1 MLILKKW
8 IILPVTYIK
17 FIEYTDIPLSNYF
30 SLLFSAQFFNSN
42 HSAAKAISSTK
53 IQDHIWNLHQQL
65 FTDLITSLID
75 SLIFN
80 NEFVQIIQNIVI
92 PSENIIHASS
102 SSLNNNEIIVDDDD
116 DDDPVPLWI
125 QIKSD
130 NCYKPNEL
138 SINYINDINKTTNH
152 LNHWIPEIVQ
162 EKTNRQDMKSINK
175 ETADS
180 MCIQNPAIQW
190 LIEGAL
196 AGMLSNILDEVN
208 EKEFEITTRPRI
220 IALPPMTSQ
229 NKMEDK

>member
-1 MLILKKW
+1 M
-8 IILPVTYIK
+8 
-17 FIEYTDIPLSNYF
+17 
-30 SLLFSAQFFNSN
+30 
-42 HSAAKAISSTK
+42 
-53 IQDHIWNLHQQL
+53 
-65 FTDLITSLID
+65 ITSLID

-102 SSLNNNEIIVDDDD
+102 SSSSSLNNNEIIVDDDD

-130 NCYKPNEL
+130 NCKKPNEL

-180 MCIQNPAIQW
+180 MCIQ
-190 LIEGAL
+190 
-196 AGMLSNILDEVN
+196 
-208 EKEFEITTRPRI
+208 
-220 IALPPMTSQ
+220 
-229 NKMEDK
+229 